1 MKRKEIDILV
11 TLIKIEIDE
20 DLIFNSLNKS
30 VN

>member
-11 TLIKIEIDE
+11 TLIRIEIDE